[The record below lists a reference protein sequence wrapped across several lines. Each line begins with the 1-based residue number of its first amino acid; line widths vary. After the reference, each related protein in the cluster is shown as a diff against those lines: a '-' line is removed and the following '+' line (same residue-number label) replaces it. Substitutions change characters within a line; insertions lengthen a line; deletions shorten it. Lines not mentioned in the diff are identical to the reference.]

1 MLNISNNAIEERIKL
16 KDFKSFKLLKKNS
29 IQRLP
34 LYLTIFILSVFTVSM
49 FLPWTQN
56 IQSKGYVTT
65 KLPSQKPQAIQS
77 VIAGK
82 IEKWYVIEGDL
93 VQAGDTIV
101 FLSEIKNDYFDPN
114 LVAQTATQM
123 KAKSQSIEQ
132 YKSKVQ
138 ALETQYEALQ
148 AMKKLK
154 IEQTDNK
161 IIQAKNKIQI
171 DSIDLKAYRINLELA
186 QNQWQRT
193 KDLYEKDL
201 KTLTDVQD
209 KEVKWQEMQAKTM
222 AQENKWL
229 NQKNELLNLRI
240 ELAAIDNEYADK
252 LAKSKSD
259 KYSAVSNKLEA
270 VAQTSKLENKLS
282 NYETRQTMYY
292 VTASQA
298 GYITKTIKKGIG
310 EIIKEG
316 TDIVTIMPSDYELA
330 IEMYVKPQDV
340 PLLDINNTV
349 KIRFDGWPAMVISGW
364 PEASTGIF
372 SGKVLAI
379 DRIIDY

>member
-209 KEVKWQEMQAKTM
+209 KEVKWQQMKAKTM

-229 NQKNELLNLRI
+229 NQKI
-240 ELAAIDNEYADK
+240 
-252 LAKSKSD
+252 
-259 KYSAVSNKLEA
+259 
-270 VAQTSKLENKLS
+270 
-282 NYETRQTMYY
+282 
-292 VTASQA
+292 
-298 GYITKTIKKGIG
+298 
-310 EIIKEG
+310 
-316 TDIVTIMPSDYELA
+316 
-330 IEMYVKPQDV
+330 
-340 PLLDINNTV
+340 
-349 KIRFDGWPAMVISGW
+349 
-364 PEASTGIF
+364 
-372 SGKVLAI
+372 
-379 DRIIDY
+379 